1 MSEKKTR
8 EPMQR
13 RIAYA
18 QLAVNHPIL
27 KEDKL
32 TQRQYYSALNLN
44 CKKLLRISKYGK
56 AVLNYYKSFFHIERQ
71 SNCKKQLSSK
81 LRVALLFDILHISG
95 YNRNAITPQFIK
107 SLRLDRSLY
116 SILESLFRDLRP
128 SNPMWDELFANRFV
142 QSEAEWIDTIRANI
156 AFSRKKPYKIM
167 VTATMSAGKS
177 TFINA
182 LVGEKIASTKNLA
195 CTGRLHYIYSKP
207 IDDAIIGKWDRQI
220 ILDAQDSI
228 LNQNEE
234 TQERISYESIYY
246 KGRLRG
252 KHMMILDTPG
262 VNSAE
267 YQKHG
272 ECTDNA
278 IISGAY
284 DALVFLI
291 NYEHIGTDDEI
302 AHLSFV
308 KQNVDASVPLL
319 FCVNKIDSMNM
330 DDDSLELK
338 MQSLKVYLQEQGF
351 IDPIIFFLSS
361 RAAFLYRQSSIANRK
376 MSKNETNEMLVN
388 KVKLGIIDLPSLYHK
403 LKPQFVGEGNYQPSD
418 DFDFQCGIGY
428 IEDYII
434 KLMLKKERND

>member
-32 TQRQYYSALNLN
+32 TQGQYYSALNLN
-44 CKKLLRISKYGK
+44 CKKLLHISKYGK
-56 AVLNYYKSFFHIERQ
+56 AVLDYYKSFFHIERR
-71 SNCKKQLSSK
+71 SNCKKQLATR
-81 LRVALLFDILHISG
+81 LRVSLLFDILHISG
-95 YNRNAITPQFIK
+95 YSQNAITPQFIR

-116 SILESLFRDLRP
+116 SILESLFIDLRP
-128 SNPMWDELFANRFV
+128 SNPMWDELFTNRYV
-142 QSEAEWIDTIRANI
+142 QSDAEWIDTIRSNI

-207 IDDAIIGKWDRQI
+207 SDDSLIGLWDRQV
-220 ILDAQDSI
+220 ILDAQNNI
-228 LNQNEE
+228 LNESEE
-234 TQERISYESIYY
+234 LQERISYESVYY
-246 KGRLRG
+246 KGKLNG
-252 KHMMILDTPG
+252 KHCMIIDTPG

-272 ECTDNA
+272 ECTNTA
-278 IISGAY
+278 IKDGAY

-302 AHLSFV
+302 AHLSFI
-308 KQNVDASVPLL
+308 KQNVDSSIPLV
-319 FCVNKIDSMNM
+319 FCINKVDSKKR
-330 DDDSLELK
+330 DDLTLEEK
-338 MQSLKVYLQEQGF
+338 MQDIKSYLQEQGF
-351 IDPIIFFLSS
+351 PDATIFLVSS
-361 RAAFLYRQSSIANRK
+361 RAAFLYRMRDKLNNEDDIEDLELLTKKIKRSTNLVTLYSSIK
-376 MSKNETNEMLVN
+376 
-388 KVKLGIIDLPSLYHK
+388 PSYVESSVDC
-403 LKPQFVGEGNYQPSD
+403 FEY
-418 DFDFQCGIGY
+418 QCGIGY
-428 IEDYII
+428 IEDYLI
-434 KLMLKKERND
+434 KLMHKKERND

>member
-1 MSEKKTR
+1 MAEKKTR

-27 KEDKL
+27 KEDRL

-44 CKKLLRISKYGK
+44 CKRLLRISKYGK

-71 SNCKKQLSSK
+71 SNCKKQLTTK

-95 YNRNAITPQFIK
+95 YNRSAITPAFIR
-107 SLRLDRSLY
+107 SLRLDRSLCL
-116 SILESLFRDLRP
+116 ILESLFMDLRA
-128 SNPMWDELFANRFV
+128 SNPLWDELFANRYV
-142 QSEAEWIDTIRANI
+142 QSEAEWIDVIRRNI

-182 LVGEKIASTKNLA
+182 LVGKKIASTKNLA

-207 IDDAIIGKWDRQI
+207 SDDSLIGLWDRQV
-220 ILDAQDSI
+220 ILDAQNNI
-228 LNQNEE
+228 LNESEE
-234 TQERISYESIYY
+234 LQERISYESVYY
-246 KGRLRG
+246 KGKLNG
-252 KHMMILDTPG
+252 KHCMILDTPG

-272 ECTDNA
+272 ECTSTA
-278 IISGAY
+278 IKDGAY

-302 AHLSFV
+302 AHLSFI
-308 KQNVDASVPLL
+308 KQNVDSSIPLV
-319 FCVNKIDSMNM
+319 FCINKVDSKKR
-330 DDDSLELK
+330 DDLTLEEK
-338 MQSLKVYLQEQGF
+338 MQDIKSYLQQQGF
-351 IDPIIFFLSS
+351 PDATIFLVSS
-361 RAAFLYRQSSIANRK
+361 RAAFLYRMRDKLNNEDDIEDLELLTKKIKRSTNLVTLYSSIK
-376 MSKNETNEMLVN
+376 
-388 KVKLGIIDLPSLYHK
+388 PSYVESSVDC
-403 LKPQFVGEGNYQPSD
+403 FEY
-418 DFDFQCGIGY
+418 QCGIGY
-428 IEDYII
+428 IEDYLI